1 MKELLKSLIVLPFL
15 CVALSSL
22 SGCGG
27 TSAPNTATA
36 PSNNAGN
43 GSTAAKS
50 AYPPVPAGVAN
61 VELES
66 VDGKMS
72 KVADH
77 KGKLLVL
84 NLWGIWCGPCREE
97 MPHLAQMQKQYGD
110 KGLEVISLN
119 IGDQSLNPEP
129 MENIKKYIEQS
140 KLDYPIARIT
150 RDSVAQFY
158 AVSQAQA
165 VPQTFLVDRDM
176 HMRGV
181 WVGGGQSIMNQV
193 QQAIEKT
200 INE

>member
-1 MKELLKSLIVLPFL
+1 V
-15 CVALSSL
+15 
-22 SGCGG
+22 
-27 TSAPNTATA
+27 
-36 PSNNAGN
+36 
-43 GSTAAKS
+43 KS
-50 AYPPVPAGVAN
+50 AYPPIPAGVAN
-61 VELES
+61 VEIES
-66 VDGKMS
+66 VDGKMT
-72 KVADH
+72 KVSDH

-97 MPHLAQMQKQYGD
+97 MPHLAQMQKQYAD

-119 IGDQSLNPEP
+119 IGDQALNPEP
-129 MENIKKYIEQS
+129 MDNIKKYVEQS

-181 WVGGGQSIMNQV
+181 WVGGGQNIMNQV